1 MKLDKKN
8 MIKLAIVTIVAIIIA
23 LVAIIPINSKYEK
36 KLWMKDLAND
46 TIISD
51 MSIPGTHDS
60 GATRS
65 IFDVAGKCQ
74 DMSIVNQLKI
84 GVRFLDLRLQLV
96 NDELRIVHSFVD
108 QKLLFKKVLKDI
120 SEFIKENSSEFIIV
134 SIKEDAD
141 SKKTK
146 VTFYDKVIEE
156 LSKYD
161 NISFDDTLPTT
172 LGEARGKIY
181 ILNRFTSNDIGIK
194 AYHGWKDS
202 TSFELG
208 DLYVQDNYC
217 LESVDIKKQDILNT
231 FDYSLTSNKLVLNF
245 TSCYLENSFP
255 PTYAATPAKDINK
268 WLIEEINKKD
278 KKLGIVIVDF
288 ITEELASAIYKVN

>member
-1 MKLDKKN
+1 MKINKK
-8 MIKLAIVTIVAIIIA
+8 MIIWFSIVTIVAVLLTLIA
-23 LVAIIPINSKYEK
+23 IVPINSKYDK
-36 KLWMKDLAND
+36 KIWMKDLGD
-46 TIISD
+46 STIITD

-74 DMSIVNQLKI
+74 DMSIVNQLNI
-84 GVRFLDLRLQLV
+84 GVRFLDIRLQLV
-96 NDELRIVHSFVD
+96 KDELRIVHSFVD
-108 QKLLFKKVLKDI
+108 QKLLFNKVLKDI
-120 SEFIKENSSEFIIV
+120 SEFVKENNSEFIII

-141 SKKTK
+141 SKKSK

-156 LSKYD
+156 FSKYD

-194 AYHGWKDS
+194 AYHGWEDS
-202 TSFELG
+202 TSFHLNS
-208 DLYVQDNYC
+208 LYVQDNYC
-217 LESVDIKKQDILNT
+217 LDNVDIKKQDILNT
-231 FDYSLTSNKLVLNF
+231 FDYSLTANKLVLNF

-288 ITEELASAIYKVN
+288 ITEELASAIYMVN

>member
-1 MKLDKKN
+1 MKFNKEN
-8 MIKLAIVTIVAIIIA
+8 IIKLSIVTVVAIIIA

-36 KLWMKDLAND
+36 KLWMKDLSND

-96 NDELRIVHSFVD
+96 KDELRIVHSFVD
-108 QKLLFKKVLKDI
+108 QKLLFKNVLKDI
-120 SEFIKENSSEFIIV
+120 SDFIKENSSEFIII

-141 SKKTK
+141 SKKST
-146 VTFYDKVIEE
+146 VSFYDKVLEE
-156 LSKYD
+156 LNKFD
-161 NISFDDTLPTT
+161 NITGSALPTT
-172 LGEARGKIY
+172 LGEARGKIF
-181 ILNRFTSNDIGIK
+181 ILNRFTSESIGIN
-194 AYHGWKDS
+194 AYFGWKDS

-217 LESVDIKKQDILNT
+217 LESVDVKKQDIINTLN
-231 FDYSLTSNKLVLNF
+231 YSLTSNKLVLNF

-255 PTYAATPAKDINK
+255 PLYAGTPAKDINK
-268 WLIEEINKKD
+268 WLIEEINKQD